1 MFSLQV
7 KSGDTGKIR
16 SEPIIKPGKNW
27 KSYTDYLFIDWSADS
42 GKYAGGHGMNFQV
55 PRTISL
61 ILIILILVITSL
73 AVYTISLET
82 QKALKG
88 AVQDKLITVATVTS
102 SQIDADEFAQIHEGE
117 ENTPRFIEIRDQLQ
131 QAIRSSSN
139 IRHIYTMR
147 KNGERISFVIDGDY
161 GYDEKAARIGTVYL
175 TPDPELV
182 QSFSGPTVN
191 SDFTRNQ
198 WGIVIS
204 GYSPIKDSQGR
215 VVGIVGVDMDS
226 SVAIALMN
234 QTNLIIFII
243 GIIAMMAALFGIL
256 AIENRRSVF
265 DIKLRESEK
274 KYRDLVEL
282 LPQTIF
288 ELDTSGT
295 VISVNRIALETFGF
309 TREEFQGGVNGM
321 EMLVPKDR
329 ERAADNM
336 KKMVTGEKLGGIEYT
351 AQRKDGSTFPAI
363 IYADL
368 VTQDSKPVGIRG
380 VLIDITGRKQTEEEL
395 ERRVRERT
403 KELGD
408 TVIQLEA
415 EVLHRKETEERLN
428 LAHLELQSLY
438 EQLKANDEALKD
450 NFQQIT
456 KSQKALERVRKKL
469 NLLNMVTFQDIQ
481 NAVYML
487 SGYLSI
493 MKLDVTD
500 KTQDQY
506 LGKSEGLSKKIS
518 DTLNFAK
525 NYQDMG
531 MKPPRWQNVGH
542 VFTMAISHLP
552 PLEMSRTISV
562 GNLEIYADPLL
573 ESAIF
578 LLVKN
583 VLDHAA
589 GVTEITLRYEDNP
602 RGITLIFE
610 DNGPGI
616 PEERK
621 MEIFEH
627 DFGKNSGLGLLFCRE
642 TLSITDITIAET
654 GVPGKGARFEMSVPE
669 GSYRF
674 RSP

>member
-1 MFSLQV
+1 MSSLQV

-117 ENTPRFIEIRDQLQ
+117 ENTPRFIRIRDQLQ